1 LNTASSKI
9 GWLAGFQV
17 QALNTHKVKLPIN
30 KNNNRGGNKMK
41 LYAYTKLAGKDFNKV
56 FFACYDGKAV
66 KHRMKVRA
74 ELIHLKGNSNA
85 YFSITGEI
93 ERRAG
98 NNRWVFE
105 SGGAI
110 HDQIAKVMP
119 ELKPLL
125 LVHLADENGV
135 PMHCYENA
143 GYWAGHTKWQQLDLV
158 TLARHLRVDQQE
170 ALEMLEYIEMYW
182 GELDTVT
189 TPAMA
194 WKDACEHF
202 GYPIRWQQQA
212 DEARKMLNQFAQLEE
227 AK

>member
-1 LNTASSKI
+1 
-9 GWLAGFQV
+9 
-17 QALNTHKVKLPIN
+17 
-30 KNNNRGGNKMK
+30 MK
-41 LYAYTKLAGKDFNKV
+41 LLAAKEFNKV
-56 FFACYDGKAV
+56 FYTCYDGKAV

-74 ELIHLKGNSNA
+74 ELHQLGMNQKP

-110 HDQIAKVMP
+110 HDQIAEQMP
-119 ELKPLL
+119 QLEPLL

-135 PMHCYENA
+135 PMHAYENA
-143 GYWAGHTKWQQLDLV
+143 GYWAGQTKYQQLDLAS
-158 TLARHLRVDQQE
+158 LARHLRVSQPTVLQ
-170 ALEMLEYIEMYW
+170 MLGYIEHCW
-182 GELDTVT
+182 GELDTIT

-194 WKDACEHF
+194 WKDACEH
-202 GYPIRWQQQA
+202 YELLEQWQAEA
-212 DEARKMLNQFAQLEE
+212 DEARKMLNQISQLEE